1 MVAATIL
8 AGAGAGASG
17 VAGAAAGA
25 SPAAADRSASHVNV
39 PVPAH
44 QRYTLPN
51 GLRLILVPRHDIP
64 LVAFNLLLRGGAL
77 LDPPGR
83 DGTAALAAD
92 LLTHGAGKRDAYAFA
107 DAVEGSGGNLDA
119 AAHAEFIQVQGQ
131 FLAHDS
137 RLMLELLAD
146 AVLHPRF
153 EADEF
158 EKLRERRIEELKAA
172 KDSSPQALLGNY
184 GRALL
189 FAGHPYGRSVS
200 GSEASLSQLTRADVT
215 GYYAAQAGAD
225 RATLV
230 IAGDFDPAQV
240 RHDVEAVFGGWHRAT
255 QPLPTLAAA
264 TRVHGRRLLL
274 VDSPGSA
281 QTYFWLAN
289 VGVPRHY
296 ELRPA
301 LNIANLAFGG
311 SFGSMLNRE
320 LRLKAGLTY
329 DASSRFTRG
338 IVAGEFAI
346 SSFTQTDN
354 TARALELAL
363 ATLGRLKHDGLDA
376 AATDSARNYLLGQYP
391 LAFETPFD
399 WAVALGDLDLYNLP
413 DSYIGHFG
421 SDLVATGAPAI
432 HAVIDDAF
440 PSADDLDIVLIGDA
454 AKIRESLSKFGPVT
468 TMPLS
473 APEFAP
479 PAVTH

>member
-1 MVAATIL
+1 MVAAGIV
-8 AGAGAGASG
+8 AGVA
-17 VAGAAAGA
+17 AGAA
-25 SPAAADRSASHVNV
+25 PAASAPVTAAVASHVNV
-39 PVPAH
+39 PVPANE
-44 QRYTLPN
+44 RVTLPN

-92 LLTHGAGKRDAYAFA
+92 LLTHGAGSRDAYAFA

-137 RLMLELLAD
+137 RLMLELLGE

-153 EADEF
+153 DAGEF
-158 EKLRERRIEELKAA
+158 EKLRARRIEELKAA

-189 FAGHPYGRSVS
+189 FAGHPYGRTVS
-200 GSEASLSQLTRADVT
+200 GSEASLARLTRADIT
-215 GYYAAQAGAD
+215 GFYAAQSGAD
-225 RATLV
+225 RAILV
-230 IAGDFDPAQV
+230 IAGDFDARQV
-240 RHDVEAVFGGWHRAT
+240 RADVAAVFGGWQRASASLA
-255 QPLPTLAAA
+255 PLVPAP
-264 TRVHGRRLLL
+264 RVHGRRLLL

-281 QTYFWLAN
+281 QTYFWMAN

-329 DASSRFTRG
+329 DASARFTRG
-338 IVAGEFAI
+338 AVAGEFAI

-354 TARALELAL
+354 AARALELAL
-363 ATLGRLKHDGLDA
+363 ATLGNLKRDGLDGA
-376 AATDSARNYLLGQYP
+376 AMDSARNYLLGQYP
-391 LAFETPFD
+391 LAFETPFN
-399 WAVALGDLDLYNLP
+399 WAVALGDLEFYELP
-413 DSYIGHFG
+413 ESYIGQFG
-421 SDLVATGAPAI
+421 SDLIATDAASVR
-432 HAVIDDAF
+432 AVIDDAF
-440 PSADDLDIVLIGDA
+440 PAPDDLDIVLIGDA
-454 AKIRESLSKFGPVT
+454 ARIRESIAKFGPIV

-479 PAVTH
+479 TAVTR